1 MSDFFA
7 PGKLLLSGEYSV
19 LQGAKAIAVPTKMGQ
34 HLKASPN
41 SKDDLHYAALDDKGL
56 PWLNFLLSEAKSSEE
71 CLVRDILLSASK
83 LSDLIGWSL
92 ETKLDF
98 PREWGLGS
106 SSTFIALI
114 AEWSQKDVWPL
125 FFNFLKGSG
134 YDVAVALAKTAI
146 EYQLS
151 DAKKPQWKSVQIPD
165 FFAETGLMYLGK
177 KQNSAR
183 EVSRYLASDH
193 PAKLVQEISQLS
205 EDLLKLNDV
214 QELETWMEEHE
225 RKTASL
231 IGKPTIEESFRPI
244 IEGKIKSL
252 GAWGGDF
259 VWLSRLD
266 SADKLRTAG
275 FNHIY
280 TFKELVDH

>member
-1 MSDFFA
+1 MPNFFA

-34 HLKASPN
+34 HLKVNPSASG
-41 SKDDLHYAALDDKGL
+41 DLHYTALDEKGL
-56 PWLNFLLSEAKSSEE
+56 PWLDFQLSKAKGPEE
-71 CLVRDILLSASK
+71 CLVRDLLMAAQSEEELKA
-83 LSDLIGWSL
+83 WAL

-98 PREWGLGS
+98 PRVWGLGS
-106 SSTFIALI
+106 SSTFISLI
-114 AEWSQKDVWPL
+114 AEWTQQDVWPL
-125 FFNFLKGSG
+125 FFKFLKGSG

-165 FFAETGLMYLGK
+165 FFGDTGLMYLGQ

-183 EVSRYLASDH
+183 EVSRYLASEH
-193 PAKLVQEISQLS
+193 PQKLVQEISRLS
-205 EDLLKLNDV
+205 EDLLKLSDV
-214 QELETWMEEHE
+214 QELEAWMEEHE

-244 IEGKIKSL
+244 IDGKIKSL

-266 SADKLRTAG
+266 SAEKLKSAG
-275 FNHIY
+275 FNHIFR
-280 TFKELVDH
+280 FKELVDH